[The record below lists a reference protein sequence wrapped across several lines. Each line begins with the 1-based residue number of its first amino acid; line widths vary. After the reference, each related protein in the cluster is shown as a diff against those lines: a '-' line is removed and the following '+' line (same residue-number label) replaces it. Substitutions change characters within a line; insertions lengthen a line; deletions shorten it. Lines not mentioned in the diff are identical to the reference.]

1 MTEAAY
7 ADLVALCQ
15 MLPGPASSQ
24 LGIAIGTLRAGYV
37 GGVLAWIGFT
47 LPSAVALTAFALLTS
62 SVDLTS
68 AGWVE
73 GLKLAAVAVVAQALV
88 AMARALTP
96 DIPRALMAAAAA
108 TAMLVAPAPSLQV
121 VVIAMGAVVGW
132 RFLRGDASAPRVS
145 IATRLNS
152 RVGLGLLGLYALLL
166 VALPLSLRVVSSG
179 VLAVIDAFYR
189 AGALVFGGG
198 HVVLPLLHEAVVTP
212 GWIGEDRFLAGYGAA
227 QAVPGPLSTFA
238 AYLGAGFS
246 QPPNGVPGAVIALV
260 AIFLPSFL
268 LIWGA
273 LPLWDRLR
281 GSARFAA
288 ALRGTNAAVV
298 GILLAALVTPIA
310 TGALHEPAET
320 ALAGAGL
327 LALWSGRVPPIVVVA
342 ALALIAQVA
351 GLT

>member
-1 MTEAAY
+1 
-7 ADLVALCQ
+7 

-24 LGIAIGTLRAGYV
+24 LGIAIGTLRAGYL
-37 GGVLAWIGFT
+37 GGVLAWFGFT
-47 LPSAVALTAFALLTS
+47 LPSAIAMTAFALLTS
-62 SVDLTS
+62 NVDLTS

-73 GLKLAAVAVVAQALV
+73 GLKLAAVAVVAQAVV
-88 AMARALTP
+88 AMARALAP
-96 DIPRALMAAAAA
+96 DIPRAAMAGAA
-108 TAMLVAPAPSLQV
+108 TVAMLVAPAPSLQV
-121 VVIAMGAVVGW
+121 LVIAVGGLLGW
-132 RFLRGDASAPRVS
+132 RFLRGSASTPRAS
-145 IATRLNS
+145 IATRMNA
-152 RVGLGLLGLYALLL
+152 RVGLGLLALYGLLLL
-166 VALPLSLRVVSSG
+166 VLPLSLRLVSTSF
-179 VLAVIDAFYR
+179 LAVVDAFYR

-212 GWIGEDRFLAGYGAA
+212 GWISEDRFLAGYGAA

-246 QPPNGVPGAVIALV
+246 RAPNGVPGAVIALF

-281 GSARFAA
+281 DSARFAA

-310 TGALHEPAET
+310 TSALHEPVEAV
-320 ALAGAGL
+320 LAGAGL
-327 LALWSGRVPPIVVVA
+327 LALWSGRVPPIAVVA
-342 ALALIAQVA
+342 AFALIAQVA
-351 GLT
+351 GLK

>member
-1 MTEAAY
+1 
-7 ADLVALCQ
+7 

-24 LGIAIGTLRAGYV
+24 LGIAIGTLRAGYL
-37 GGVLAWIGFT
+37 GCVLAWFGFT
-47 LPSAVALTAFALLTS
+47 LPSAVAMTAFALLTS
-62 SVDLTS
+62 NVALTS

-73 GLKLAAVAVVAQALV
+73 GLKLAAVAVVAQAV
-88 AMARALTP
+88 IAMARALTP
-96 DIPRALMAAAAA
+96 DIPRALMAGAAAI
-108 TAMLVAPAPSLQV
+108 AMLVAPAPSLQV
-121 VVIAMGAVVGW
+121 LVIGVGGVLGW
-132 RFLRGDASAPRVS
+132 RVLRGSAPSAPRAS
-145 IATRLNS
+145 IATRMNA

-166 VALPLSLRVVSSG
+166 VALPLSLRLVSSG

-212 GWIGEDRFLAGYGAA
+212 GWISEDRFLAGYGAG

-246 QPPNGVPGAVIALV
+246 QAPNGVPGAVIALL

-281 GSARFAA
+281 DSDRFAA

-310 TGALHEPAET
+310 TSALHEPAEA

-327 LALWSGRVPPIVVVA
+327 LALWTGRVPPIAVVA
-342 ALALIAQVA
+342 AFALIAQVA